1 MLQNRRRDDIPDT
14 LAGFESI
21 KRYWDAKNK
30 VFAAKI
36 LPGEYYVTTNDN
48 EAIVTVLGS
57 CVSACITDRVKGIGG
72 MNHFM
77 LPQDTST
84 GSAEGLGHW
93 HANDT
98 ASSTRYGNFAMEHL
112 INEIL
117 KNGGSRKNL
126 ELKVFGGG
134 QIMQDAADIGRRNIA
149 FINDYINT
157 EALRLIAED
166 VADIYPRK
174 IMYFP
179 VSGRARVKK
188 LKSLHNT
195 TVAERESKYMST
207 LAQEPESG
215 SAELF

>member
-1 MLQNRRRDDIPDT
+1 MLQSRRRDDIPDT
-14 LAGFESI
+14 LNGFEGI

-36 LPGEYYVTTNDN
+36 LPGEYYVTRNEN

-57 CVSACITDRVKGIGG
+57 CVSACISDRVNGVGG

-77 LPQDTST
+77 LPKDNSDDD
-84 GSAEGLGHW
+84 GLGHW

-117 KNGGSRKNL
+117 KNGGNRNNL

-134 QIMQDAADIGRRNIA
+134 QIMQDAADIGQRNIA

-157 EALRLIAED
+157 EALRLISED

-174 IMYFP
+174 IMYYP
-179 VSGRARVKK
+179 ISGRARVKK
-188 LKSLHNT
+188 LKSLHNR
-195 TVAERESKYMST
+195 TVAERESSYMSS
-207 LAQEPESG
+207 LVKEPETG